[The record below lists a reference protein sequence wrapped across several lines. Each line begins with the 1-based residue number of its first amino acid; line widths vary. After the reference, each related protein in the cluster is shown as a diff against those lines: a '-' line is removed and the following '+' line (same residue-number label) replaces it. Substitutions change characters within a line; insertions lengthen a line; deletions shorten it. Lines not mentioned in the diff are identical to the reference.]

1 MLRILLA
8 VLSLTANRDYELEAD
23 YIYLENAFN
32 TLKKFLREKKQVAQT
47 FGLVSDDLLFHG
59 Q

>member
-47 FGLVSDDLLFHG
+47 FGLVSDDLLFLG